1 MKLILGS
8 ALVKDSTASVKPAQ
22 GLNRRNFAGLSSG
35 EPRSIRIDFKK
46 SVLLIVFKGFKFME
60 DDQNNLG
67 LPEMNPTTLEFDLR
81 SRLGQHAQSLPAH
94 RSAAE
99 PARPSGTEMQR
110 LFARLQRQGQPR

>member
-1 MKLILGS
+1 
-8 ALVKDSTASVKPAQ
+8 
-22 GLNRRNFAGLSSG
+22 
-35 EPRSIRIDFKK
+35 
-46 SVLLIVFKGFKFME
+46 ME
-60 DDQNNLG
+60 DDQNNPG
-67 LPEMNPTTLEFDLR
+67 TPEMNPTLEFDLR